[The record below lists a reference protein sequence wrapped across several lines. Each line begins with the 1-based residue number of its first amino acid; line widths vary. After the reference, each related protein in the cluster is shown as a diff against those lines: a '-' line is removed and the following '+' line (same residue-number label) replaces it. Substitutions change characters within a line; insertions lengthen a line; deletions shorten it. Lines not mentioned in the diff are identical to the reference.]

1 MIVSPQTRDTY
12 IEQTSK
18 VRQHALSVLM
28 EEEESHYFE
37 ESELE
42 SQFSGDNGDDT
53 LNQGKKTSKQ
63 RKSKRKEKQE
73 KRVAKKQAKIGKA
86 GVCGTG
92 QDKACCTIF

>member
-1 MIVSPQTRDTY
+1 
-12 IEQTSK
+12 
-18 VRQHALSVLM
+18 M

-42 SQFSGDNGDDT
+42 SQFSGEGNDDT
-53 LNQGKKTSKQ
+53 LEAGKKSSKQ
-63 RKSKRKEKQE
+63 KKSKRKEKQA
-73 KRVAKKQAKIGKA
+73 KNAAKKQAKIGKA